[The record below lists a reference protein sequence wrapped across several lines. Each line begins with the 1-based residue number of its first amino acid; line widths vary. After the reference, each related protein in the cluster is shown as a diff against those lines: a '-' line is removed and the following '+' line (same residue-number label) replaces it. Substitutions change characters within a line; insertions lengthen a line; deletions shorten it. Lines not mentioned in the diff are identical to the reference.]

1 MWVKKKT
8 NKSKYV
14 VLIEINVGKE
24 KAKKNKYVVVIEINV
39 GKEKQIC
46 CRNRNQCGEAENN
59 VLQPQKKCASV
70 FFPPLPEIYVST
82 PKTGNIFQ

>member
-1 MWVKKKT
+1 MEYVETKNNRNKWGKKKQRKKICCP
-8 NKSKYV
+8 NRNQS
-14 VLIEINVGKE
+14 GKR
-24 KAKKNKYVVVIEINV
+24 KN
-39 GKEKQIC
+39 KEKQIC